1 MGQDTGDFVDN
12 FPEVADLEVLE
23 LRKKVK
29 ELEQKLSQYERQLK
43 EAGLLERTS
52 KVSDEEQICIDQI
65 AQLRELSDKKVPF
78 QTEDVKNLEV
88 LVKTLQMAR
97 GKAPVEEKK
106 AKKKEDKPDIGKL
119 LKIIEGNE

>member
-1 MGQDTGDFVDN
+1 MND

-43 EAGLLERTS
+43 EAGLLEKASTIS
-52 KVSDEEQICIDQI
+52 AEESICIAQI
-65 AQLRELSDKKVPF
+65 DKLKELSDKGVPF

-88 LVKTLQMAR
+88 LVKTLQLAR

-119 LKIIEGNE
+119 LKIAEEGN